1 MEDFTP
7 INFTESDNYSKHY
20 LPFQSKSK
28 PFKISVHKK
37 KKTQNEALTNQ
48 KSHQSNQR
56 KPTNYLFSEFPPNQQ
71 KKLLKRELNDLF
83 HQIKFL
89 REELYFRQDQINIEK
104 EKYKESKQ
112 ISVRKH
118 YLDIDLSSEIVQL
131 QFTSQELAKMQNEI
145 QMLISP
151 KELSIL
157 KFELFEHKK
166 EVEKMQHESESYI
179 NKLSDLCSTI
189 DEYKQQPK
197 YALYDLLSNRQSQL
211 KSKIRKN
218 KDKNLNLK
226 NEFLDLSRDYQ
237 ETENVNDIK
246 QLSYELLTLKDQK
259 FKLEHELYS
268 QRVQFEEEMMKFA
281 KNSKPNI
288 RSNKVSIQY
297 PPNSSYSIRQ
307 QIRQKHDINIF
318 QEQNYSNPRRKQF
331 FNRINSNSEVNQ
343 ELTEISDSLSSSNRH
358 HNSNAMINSDDRKE
372 TDSDNSIKPPSSQNS
387 NIHQETFNTSNHS
400 NSSKSEK
407 NQSLTTSNQEQL
419 DSHDKT
425 FNEVEQSNS
434 EKEEQLS
441 SNLTNINNE
450 INHEQELSDQQE
462 HLSNNDDFTKDSS
475 FNNNQS
481 NEVIENGKNYDSD
494 ISQEKIQDDASHSFD
509 KNDNNEFN
517 SDNGEIDQ
525 SNINSK
531 NNDGSFFEDDF
542 NSSKSEKA
550 DLNDNSGN
558 GNEEKEENQL
568 VNSDNEKN
576 DNSDQ
581 VLSENS
587 EPSQIVNE
595 NKNSFDDI
603 DFDI

>member
-1 MEDFTP
+1 MEEFTP
-7 INFTESDNYSKHY
+7 IYFTESDNYSKHY
-20 LPFQSKSK
+20 LPFQNKSK
-28 PFKISVHKK
+28 PSKISVRKK
-37 KKTQNEALTNQ
+37 KKTQNETLTNQ

-71 KKLLKRELNDLF
+71 KKRLKRELNDLF

-89 REELYFRQDQINIEK
+89 REELYFRQDQINIQK

-145 QMLISP
+145 KMLISP
-151 KELSIL
+151 KEMSVL

-166 EVEKMQHESESYI
+166 EVEKMQHESESYE
-179 NKLSDLCSTI
+179 NKLSDLSSTI

-218 KDKNLNLK
+218 KEKNLNLK

-237 ETENVNDIK
+237 ETENVNEIK
-246 QLSYELLTLKDQK
+246 QLSYELLTLKDKK

-268 QRVQFEEEMMKFA
+268 QRVEFEEEMMKFT
-281 KNSKPNI
+281 KKSKPNI

-331 FNRINSNSEVNQ
+331 FNRINSNSEVHQ

-358 HNSNAMINSDDRKE
+358 HNSNVMINSDDRKE
-372 TDSDNSIKPPSSQNS
+372 TDSDNSLKPPSSQNS
-387 NIHQETFNTSNHS
+387 SVHQDTLNSSNHS

-407 NQSLTTSNQEQL
+407 KQSLKNSNQEQL

-425 FNEVEQSNS
+425 LNEVEQSNS
-434 EKEEQLS
+434 EKEEQLHLS
-441 SNLTNINNE
+441 SNINIS
-450 INHEQELSDQQE
+450 NHEKELSDQQE

-481 NEVIENGKNYDSD
+481 NEVIENVRNNDSD
-494 ISQEKIQDDASHSFD
+494 ISQEKKPDSHSFD

-525 SNINSK
+525 TNVNSK
-531 NNDGSFFEDDF
+531 SNDGSFFEDDF

-558 GNEEKEENQL
+558 DNEEKEESHL

-576 DNSDQ
+576 DSLDQ